1 MMIMFANIIVWLAMK
16 ELIQKNYGQQ
26 SVQPKVSLHIGEEWP
41 QQYTVVVFS
50 FRKHCVARMRP
61 SVRVIR
67 MPSDTKC
74 Q

>member
-67 MPSDTKC
+67 MP
-74 Q
+74 